1 MKITKHIPAILLGVL
16 FVAFGLAFFFN
27 LMPAPDP
34 KELNTNEQ
42 SFMALFGSTGY
53 MKFVK
58 VFEVVFGI
66 LLLIPK
72 TRALGL
78 ILIAP
83 IIVNIACYEMFIHKA
98 PGIGFA
104 LLILNTIGVFLNK
117 EKYQGILS

>member
-1 MKITKHIPAILLGVL
+1 MKYTKHIPAILLGIL

-27 LMPAPDP
+27 LMPAPKD
-34 KELNTNEQ
+34 LNADEQ
-42 SFMALFGSTGY
+42 SFMALFGTTGY
-53 MKFVK
+53 LKFVK
-58 VFEVVFGI
+58 VLEVAFGA

-104 LLILNTIGVFLNK
+104 LLILNALGIFLNR
-117 EKYQGILS
+117 EKYMGIMA

>member
-1 MKITKHIPAILLGVL
+1 MKITKQIPAILLGIL
-16 FVAFGLAFFFN
+16 FVAFGLAFFFK
-27 LMPAPDP
+27 LMPAP
-34 KELNTNEQ
+34 ENLNTDEQ
-42 SFMALFGSTGY
+42 SFMALFGGTGY

-58 VFEVVFGI
+58 VLEVAFGA

-98 PGIGFA
+98 PSIGFA
-104 LLILNTIGVFLNK
+104 LLILNAVGIFLNK
-117 EKYQGILS
+117 EKYQSIIA

>member
-16 FVAFGLAFFFN
+16 FVAFGLAFFFK
-27 LMPAPDP
+27 LMPAP
-34 KELNTNEQ
+34 KGLNADEQ

-53 MKFVK
+53 LKFVK
-58 VFEVVFGI
+58 VLEVAFGA

-104 LLILNTIGVFLNK
+104 LLILNAIGIFINK